1 MLYHMLKQC
10 SPAEL
15 EEDDEVYEKKAL
27 EEVKASSTAAGAAGA
42 EGGDAANN
50 TKMTM
55 KKKLALRNKIK
66 SVGKMQKMLSTLRS
80 NHAAILE
87 LKNMSPDGKLPK
99 GALLDARPTIE
110 FASQQFSLVK
120 GLDAVNEK
128 RPKKK
133 GKE

>member
-27 EEVKASSTAAGAAGA
+27 EEMKASSGAAA
-42 EGGDAANN
+42 TADEAADS

-133 GKE
+133 GKD